1 MDGPAGA
8 SATPAPGPPGPGV
21 RLNPLPWELPLAPAM
36 EALLGIVRRRFVE
49 EEGTE
54 ADPSSG
60 HAPGDAPAGAPTH
73 APNGAPPPSPG
84 LAALAARHGLE
95 GLAHRGGWGD
105 IRAADGVA
113 AGGLLA
119 VAGNLERIRE
129 LHRVVGVLEAA
140 GVPTTV
146 MKGPALAV
154 QAWGDVSARSY
165 SDVDLL
171 VPPDR
176 APATVRALLDAGY
189 TDRRARYG
197 LDPSPAHWHDWGF
210 TAPDGRTLVEIHWS
224 LVAPARYPA
233 VDSAEAWHPASRE
246 AVALPGGTVWA
257 LAPEIQL
264 PYLAIHATAHHWG
277 WLEFPLT
284 LAGLVHRNR
293 SSLDWDALRDRAH
306 RWRCRRITTVGL
318 LLARDLV
325 GAHRLGLPPEVERWL
340 TADAAA
346 GRLARWYGTQLLTD
360 PDSEWYRGSPAL
372 WWRRMR
378 LEDSG
383 PAQLRTGWTLLFG
396 STTAE
401 WEPPGSSSSR
411 VPAPLRRVLRLLRRH
426 RGDG

>member
-1 MDGPAGA
+1 MDEPTGA
-8 SATPAPGPPGPGV
+8 AATPGPGHPGADG
-21 RLNPLPWELPLAPAM
+21 RLDPLPWDLPLAPAM
-36 EALLGIVRRRFVE
+36 AALLGIVRRQL
-49 EEGTE
+49 EGEGRTQ
-54 ADPSSG
+54 ADST
-60 HAPGDAPAGAPTH
+60 PAD
-73 APNGAPPPSPG
+73 SPADSPAHSWG

-95 GLAHRGGWGD
+95 GLALRGQGGD
-105 IRAADGVA
+105 AGAADGSA
-113 AGGLLA
+113 DGGFRA

-129 LHRVVGVLEAA
+129 LHRAVGVLEAA
-140 GVPTTV
+140 GVATTV

-165 SDVDLL
+165 GDVDLL

-224 LVAPARYPA
+224 LVAPGRYPA
-233 VDSAEAWHPASRE
+233 VDSAEAWRPASRE

-257 LAPEIQL
+257 LAPEVQL

-293 SSLDWDALRDRAH
+293 STLDWDALRDRAL

-325 GAHRLGLPPEVERWL
+325 GAQRLGLPPEVERWL

-378 LEDSG
+378 LEDSA
-383 PAQLRTGWTLLFG
+383 PAQLRAGWALLFG

-401 WEPPGSSSSR
+401 WEPGSGPSR

-426 RGDG
+426 RGGG